1 MDADERIDRLA
12 GDAAC
17 LASTG
22 AIIDTGPP
30 YR

>member
-12 GDAAC
+12 ADAVRPGTA
-17 LASTG
+17 G
-22 AIIDTGPP
+22 AAIDTGPP